1 MKTKIIIICALMAT
15 IFSSC
20 GNKNKHKVKRHV
32 PTEKEL
38 SVFENDIATLGKELN
53 IQGLSYAIVNEGK
66 VLKSKGIGFSD
77 KENKIKAD
85 ENTVYPIGAMAD
97 VFASAL
103 VLKLNENN
111 KLDIKKYLAEYNID
125 DGKLKNIT
133 IKNILSH
140 TSQDKPETE
149 FIYNKSRFDLI
160 ADVLKSSSGKDFAE
174 LLKKQIARKFKMKN
188 TIGDENAKISEAC
201 VSSVSDL
208 ENFSLAIDNKKL
220 FENESTMDL
229 MFRPVYLRD
238 GEKTPSGLGWFVQF
252 YNDKKYVWSF
262 GQVKGNSSLILKSLT
277 DSLTFIILANSENLN
292 APFGLQNGNIF
303 DSPFAT
309 AFLKRLIIRN
319 DSLPTFNFQTSQDSV
334 KKSLEWANNSNYRD
348 LVFNDYF
355 SLIKIAGFTKNQEKV
370 EQLVKLY
377 QEAFPKEIPW
387 SFIEKTP
394 KAVIKNVG
402 DYINIKKPFHI
413 ENDTTVNIFAVGE
426 FVKEQT
432 LSPWEY
438 DNAEIYFDLKNEKKT
453 SFDTKFDRQYR
464 VDYDYPEI
472 SGNYSTAENIK
483 FVQGDPS
490 KTSYLFE
497 IRFPWKTLNNIKPS
511 DGLKIGFDINVCD
524 NDGNGRKD
532 CICWHFEKQQRP
544 WENPSVFGTMVL
556 AENFKG
562 NTNDS
567 LCTAVKTKVPI
578 NLDGK
583 IESAWNIAPKYKMA
597 KTTGDKMPD
606 PANISAVFRSVWDD
620 EYLYLLVEVT
630 DNFKFVL
637 PYTGDYGWIENEKHD
652 TTWIMKQSDSQYAGG
667 AASNR
672 FVNTSLF
679 LKKGI
684 YTLNYSTNQSN
695 SPNRW
700 IRKRP
705 ETSFYGIAV
714 Y

>member
-1 MKTKIIIICALMAT
+1 M
-15 IFSSC
+15 
-20 GNKNKHKVKRHV
+20 
-32 PTEKEL
+32 
-38 SVFENDIATLGKELN
+38 
-53 IQGLSYAIVNEGK
+53 NEGQ
-66 VLKSKGIGFSD
+66 VLKAKGIGFGD
-77 KENKIKAD
+77 KENKIKTD

-97 VFASAL
+97 IFSATL
-103 VLKLNENN
+103 VLQMNEKEN
-111 KLDIKKYLAEYNID
+111 LDIKKYLADYNIID
-125 DGKLKNIT
+125 VKIKNAT
-133 IKNILSH
+133 VKNILSH
-140 TSQDKPETE
+140 TSQGKPETE
-149 FIYNKSRFDLI
+149 FYYDKSRFDLLGDI
-160 ADVLKSSSGKDFAE
+160 LKSSTGKGFSE
-174 LLKKQIARKFKMKN
+174 LLKKQITRKFKMKN
-188 TIGDENAKISEAC
+188 TTAVENARISEGC
-201 VSSVSDL
+201 VSSLSDL
-208 ENFSLAIDNKKL
+208 ENFSMAIDNKKL
-220 FENESTMDL
+220 FENESTFDM
-229 MFRPVYLRD
+229 MFRPVYLHD
-238 GEKTPSGLGWFVQF
+238 GERTPSGLGWFVQF

-262 GQVKGNSSLILKSLT
+262 GQVKNNSSLIIKSLT

-292 APFGLQNGNIF
+292 APFGLQNGDIF

-319 DSLPTFNFQTSQDSV
+319 DSLPAFNFQTSSDSIH
-334 KKSLEWANNSNYRD
+334 KYLEWANNSNYRD

-355 SLIKIAGFTKNQEKV
+355 SNIRIAQYMKNTEKTD
-370 EQLVKLY
+370 QLVKLY

-394 KAVIKNVG
+394 KVLIKNVG
-402 DYINIKKPFHI
+402 DYISIKRPFNI
-413 ENDTTVNIFAVGE
+413 ENDTMVKIFAVGE

-432 LSPWEY
+432 LNPWEY
-438 DNAEIYFDLKNEKKT
+438 DNVEIYFDLKNEKKT
-453 SFDTKFDRQYR
+453 SFDTKYDRQYR

-532 CICWHFEKQQRP
+532 CICWHFEKQQWP
-544 WENPSVFGTMVL
+544 WENPSVFGTMAL

-562 NTNDS
+562 YENDS
-567 LCTAVKTKVPI
+567 LCTAVRTKVPI

-583 IESAWNIAPKYKMA
+583 IENAWNIAPKYKMA
-597 KTTGDKMPD
+597 KTTSEKMPD
-606 PANISAVFRSVWDD
+606 PDNISAVFRSVWDD

-637 PYTGDYGWIENEKHD
+637 PLTGDYGWIENEKRD
-652 TTWIMKQSDSQYAGG
+652 TIWIMKQSDSQFAGG

-672 FVNTSLF
+672 FVNSSLF
-679 LKKGI
+679 LKKGN

-705 ETSFYGIAV
+705 EISFYGIAV

>member
-1 MKTKIIIICALMAT
+1 MTILIC
-15 IFSSC
+15 SC
-20 GNKNKHKVKRHV
+20 GNKNKHQAKRHI

-38 SVFENDIATLGKELN
+38 TVFENEITTLATQLN
-53 IQGLSYAIVNEGK
+53 IRGFSYAIVNEGQ
-66 VLKSKGIGFSD
+66 VLKAKGIGFGD
-77 KENKIKAD
+77 KENKIKTD

-97 VFASAL
+97 IFSATL
-103 VLKLNENN
+103 VLQMNEKEN
-111 KLDIKKYLAEYNID
+111 LDIKKYLADYNIID
-125 DGKLKNIT
+125 VKIKNAT
-133 IKNILSH
+133 VKNILSH
-140 TSQDKPETE
+140 TSQGKPETE
-149 FIYNKSRFDLI
+149 FYYDKSRFDLLG
-160 ADVLKSSSGKDFAE
+160 DVFKSSTGKGFSE
-174 LLKKQIARKFKMKN
+174 LLKKQITRKFKMKN
-188 TIGDENAKISEAC
+188 TTAVENARISEGC
-201 VSSVSDL
+201 VSSLSDL
-208 ENFSLAIDNKKL
+208 ENFSMAIDNKKL
-220 FENESTMDL
+220 FENESTFDM
-229 MFRPVYLRD
+229 MFRPVYLHD
-238 GEKTPSGLGWFVQF
+238 GERTPSGLGWFVQF

-262 GQVKGNSSLILKSLT
+262 GQVKNNSSLIIKSLT

-292 APFGLQNGNIF
+292 APFGLQNGDIF

-319 DSLPTFNFQTSQDSV
+319 DSLPAFNFQTSSDSIH
-334 KKSLEWANNSNYRD
+334 KYLEWANNSNYRD

-355 SLIKIAGFTKNQEKV
+355 SNIRIAQYMKNTEKTD
-370 EQLVKLY
+370 QLVKLY

-394 KAVIKNVG
+394 KVLIKNVG
-402 DYINIKKPFHI
+402 DYISIKRPFNI
-413 ENDTTVNIFAVGE
+413 ENDTMVKIFAVGE

-432 LSPWEY
+432 LNPWEY
-438 DNAEIYFDLKNEKKT
+438 DNVEIYFDLKNEKKT
-453 SFDTKFDRQYR
+453 SFDTKYDRQYR

-544 WENPSVFGTMVL
+544 WENPSVFGTMAL

-562 NTNDS
+562 YENDS
-567 LCTAVKTKVPI
+567 LCTAVRTKVPI

-583 IESAWNIAPKYKMA
+583 IENAWNIAPKYKMA
-597 KTTGDKMPD
+597 KTTSEKMPD
-606 PANISAVFRSVWDD
+606 PDNISAVFRSVWDD

-637 PYTGDYGWIENEKHD
+637 PLTGDYGWIENEKRD
-652 TTWIMKQSDSQYAGG
+652 TIWIMKQSDSQFAGG

-672 FVNTSLF
+672 FVNSSLF
-679 LKKGI
+679 LKKGN

-705 ETSFYGIAV
+705 EISFYGIAV